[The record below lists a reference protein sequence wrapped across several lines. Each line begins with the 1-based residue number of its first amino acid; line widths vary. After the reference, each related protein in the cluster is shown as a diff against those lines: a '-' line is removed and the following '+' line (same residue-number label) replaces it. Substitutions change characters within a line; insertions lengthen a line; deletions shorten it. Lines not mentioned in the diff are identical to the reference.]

1 MCAGSVWGQT
11 LPQPYLFLFCSFSG
25 TWRGSMTENAPIP
38 PKRAFSRFLPLAVLV
53 AGLGAFFALGLDR
66 YVTLDTLRD
75 NRQLL
80 SGWVA
85 ENWALAAVIY
95 VIAYIAMVAFSLPGG
110 LVATLT
116 GGFLFGTLFGGLLT
130 IFGATIGAT
139 AIFLAAKTALGD
151 VLRAKAGPG
160 LRRIE
165 QGFGENAFSYMLV
178 LRLVPLF
185 PFFLVNLAPA
195 FLGVPLRTYVIAT
208 FFGIMPATFV
218 FASLGNGLGS
228 VFDAGREPDLGLI
241 MEPQIIGPI
250 LALALLALVP
260 VIYRRI
266 SARKNLP
273 ENAA

>member
-1 MCAGSVWGQT
+1 MTDTQ
-11 LPQPYLFLFCSFSG
+11 PQAARS
-25 TWRGSMTENAPIP
+25 
-38 PKRAFSRFLPLAVLV
+38 AFRRFLPLAILL

-75 NRQLL
+75 NRQTLT
-80 SGWVA
+80 GWVA
-85 ENWALAAVIY
+85 ENWVLAAVIY
-95 VIAYIAMVAFSLPGG
+95 VIAYIGMVAFSLPGG

-130 IFGATIGAT
+130 IVGATIGAT

-151 VLRAKAGPG
+151 ALRAKAGPG

-218 FASLGNGLGS
+218 FASLGNGLGA

-260 VIYRRI
+260 VIYRRF
-266 SARKNLP
+266 SAKNRLP
-273 ENAA
+273 DEAA

>member
-1 MCAGSVWGQT
+1 
-11 LPQPYLFLFCSFSG
+11 
-25 TWRGSMTENAPIP
+25 MTESAPETR
-38 PKRAFSRFLPLAVLV
+38 KGALRRFLPLAILL
-53 AGLGAFFALGLDR
+53 AGLGIFFALGLDR

-75 NRQLL
+75 NRQALT
-80 SGWVA
+80 GWVA
-85 ENWALAAVIY
+85 ENWALAALIY

-130 IFGATIGAT
+130 IFGATVGAT

-151 VLRAKAGPG
+151 ALRAKAGPG

-218 FASLGNGLGS
+218 FASLGNGLGA

-241 MEPQIIGPI
+241 TEPQIIGPI

-260 VIYRRI
+260 VVYRRF
-266 SARKNLP
+266 AGKKNLP
-273 ENAA
+273 DGTA

>member
-1 MCAGSVWGQT
+1 
-11 LPQPYLFLFCSFSG
+11 
-25 TWRGSMTENAPIP
+25 MTESAPAR
-38 PKRAFSRFLPLAVLV
+38 PKSAFRRFLPLAILL
-53 AGLGAFFALGLDR
+53 AGLGTFFALGLDR

-75 NRQLL
+75 NRQALT
-80 SGWVA
+80 GWVA
-85 ENWALAAVIY
+85 ENWMLAALIY
-95 VIAYIAMVAFSLPGG
+95 VLAYIAMVAFSLPGG

-130 IFGATIGAT
+130 IAGATIGAT

-151 VLRAKAGPG
+151 ALRAKAGPG

-218 FASLGNGLGS
+218 FASLGNGLGA

-260 VIYRRI
+260 VIYRRF
-266 SARKNLP
+266 AGKKNLP
-273 ENAA
+273 DGAA

>member
-1 MCAGSVWGQT
+1 
-11 LPQPYLFLFCSFSG
+11 
-25 TWRGSMTENAPIP
+25 MTESAPETR
-38 PKRAFSRFLPLAVLV
+38 KGGLRRFLPLAILL
-53 AGLGAFFALGLDR
+53 AGLGAFFALGLDH

-75 NRQLL
+75 NRQALAV
-80 SGWVA
+80 WVA
-85 ENWALAAVIY
+85 ENWALAALVY

-130 IFGATIGAT
+130 IAGATIGAT

-151 VLRAKAGPG
+151 ALRTKAGPG

-218 FASLGNGLGS
+218 FASLGNGLGA

-260 VIYRRI
+260 VIYRRF
-266 SARKNLP
+266 AGKKNLP
-273 ENAA
+273 DGAA